1 MRRNDTGFVGTLTD
15 DVSEDVSFRRD
26 IQCRGGFIEK
36 QHRSITENGAG
47 DSKPLGLTFGET
59 ATTFPDTAVDGIRQM
74 LNKIPGA
81 GDFECLNDLL
91 VGRILFYHAHI
102 FGDCAGKDRI
112 SLWNIGEEMTRFGVH
127 GNRFSV

>member
-15 DVSEDVSFRRD
+15 DVSEDVPFRRD

-36 QHRSITENGAG
+36 KHRGIAEDGTG
-47 DSKPLGLTFGET
+47 DGKPLGLTFGE
-59 ATTFPDTAVDGIRQM
+59 AAATFPDAAVDGIRQM
-74 LNKIPGA
+74 LNKILGA

-112 SLWNIGEEMTRFGVH
+112 SLRNIGEKMTRFGVH